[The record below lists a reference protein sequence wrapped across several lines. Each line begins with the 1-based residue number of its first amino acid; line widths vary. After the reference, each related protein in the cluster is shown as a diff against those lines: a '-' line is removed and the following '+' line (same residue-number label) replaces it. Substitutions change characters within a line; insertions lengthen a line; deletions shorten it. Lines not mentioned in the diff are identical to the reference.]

1 MMPQRSHFLV
11 GGVGFLFLLS
21 GCAGVPPA
29 QVAQTAGTIIGSA
42 IAPGIGA
49 PIGSLVGLLAG
60 MVVQGQVDQATE
72 KHERQELGSR
82 LGDMSP
88 SATSAE
94 AAPAQGE
101 PTRVW
106 IDETMRDGRLTA
118 GHFDVRAL
126 P

>member
-1 MMPQRSHFLV
+1 MSLHRHFLV
-11 GGVGFLFLLS
+11 GGIGWCLLLS

-29 QVAQTAGTIIGSA
+29 QIAQTAGTIVGSA

-60 MVVQGQVDQATE
+60 MVVQSQVDKSTE
-72 KHERQELGSR
+72 KHEREELGSR
-82 LGDMSP
+82 LGHTQP
-88 SATSAE
+88 SAGET
-94 AAPAQGE
+94 AAASTQGE

-106 IDETMRDGRLTA
+106 VDETMRDGRLAA
-118 GHFDVRAL
+118 GHFDVRYL